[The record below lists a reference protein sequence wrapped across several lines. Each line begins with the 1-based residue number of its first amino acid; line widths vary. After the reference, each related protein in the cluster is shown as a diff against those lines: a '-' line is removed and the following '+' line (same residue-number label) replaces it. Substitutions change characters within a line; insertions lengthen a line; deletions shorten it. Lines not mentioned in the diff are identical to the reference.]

1 MKTVSVAQAKDAL
14 TELLREV
21 EGGHPVT
28 ISRRGR
34 PVAVLLAEA
43 EYERLRSAGPAPDFG
58 QWLSAWRARAGS
70 AFDGISADEL
80 ERWSGES

>member
-1 MKTVSVAQAKDAL
+1 MKTVSVAEAKDGL

-43 EYERLRSAGPAPDFG
+43 EYERLRSAGPAAEFG
-58 QWLSAWRARAGS
+58 QWLSSWRGRAGTT
-70 AFDGISADEL
+70 FEGISADEL
-80 ERWSGES
+80 ERWSGED

>member
-1 MKTVSVAQAKDAL
+1 MKSVSVAEAKDSL

-58 QWLSAWRARAGS
+58 QWLSTWRARAGPT
-70 AFDGISADEL
+70 FEGISADEL
-80 ERWSGES
+80 ERWAGET